1 MKMLVLF
8 TDTDCDITPDI
19 AQYYGYNL
27 ISMPYTINGEEI
39 YPYVDFEE
47 FQVKEYYDILRKGVL
62 PTTSALSPLKY
73 IEYFEPHFAAGN
85 DILYV
90 HFSKAMSGTYN
101 ALNLALIELKEKYP
115 ERNLYMIDTKAI
127 TALSYLI
134 VTEIGKLYKQGK
146 SLEELLEWSKTEID
160 KYAIYFYADDLTFFK
175 RSGRVSGF
183 SGTMGNILGI
193 HPIIHMNSEGKMINV
208 SKSRGRIATLKKI
221 VDMVSEIEENIADY
235 PVIIA
240 HSDSL
245 EIAHQLEELLK
256 AKFGDGLKTEYVVVN
271 PTAGAHCGPNCVG
284 VAFHAKNR

>member
-1 MKMLVLF
+1 MLVLF

-19 AQYYGYNL
+19 AKYYGFNL
-27 ISMPYTINGEEI
+27 ISMPYTIDDKEI
-39 YPYVDFEE
+39 YPYVDYETFNA
-47 FQVKEYYDILRKGVL
+47 KEYYDSLRKGTL

-90 HFSKAMSGTYN
+90 HFSKAMSGTFN
-101 ALNLALIELKEKYP
+101 AVNLALMELQEKYP
-115 ERNLYMIDTKAI
+115 ERKLYTIDTKAI

-134 VTEIGKLYKQGK
+134 VTEIGKLIKQGK
-146 SLEELLEWSKTEID
+146 TVDELLKWAETEVD

-183 SGTMGNILGI
+183 SGVMGNILGI
-193 HPIIHMNSEGKMINV
+193 HPIIHMSSEGKMVNIA
-208 SKSRGRIATLKKI
+208 KARGRITTLNKI
-221 VDMVSEIEENIADY
+221 VDMVSENEENIKDY

-245 EIAHQLEELLK
+245 EIAHQLENLLK
-256 AKFGDGLKTEYVVVN
+256 QRFGEDLKTEYVVVN
-271 PTAGAHCGPNCVG
+271 PTAGAHCGPNCVDVG
-284 VAFHAKNR
+284 FHAKSR

>member
-1 MKMLVLF
+1 MLVLF

-19 AQYYGYNL
+19 AKYYGFNL
-27 ISMPYTINGEEI
+27 ISMPYTIDDKEI
-39 YPYVDFEE
+39 YPYVDYETFN
-47 FQVKEYYDILRKGVL
+47 VKEYYDSLRKGTL

-90 HFSKAMSGTYN
+90 HFSKAMSGTFN
-101 ALNLALIELKEKYP
+101 ALNLALEELKEKYP
-115 ERNLYMIDTKAI
+115 ERKLYTIDTKAI

-134 VTEIGKLYKQGK
+134 VTEIGKLIKQGK
-146 SLEELLEWSKTEID
+146 TVDELLKWAETEVD

-193 HPIIHMNSEGKMINV
+193 HPIIHMSSEGKMVNI
-208 SKSRGRIATLKKI
+208 SKARGRITTLNKI
-221 VDMVSEIEENIADY
+221 VDMVSENEDNIKEY

-256 AKFGDGLKTEYVVVN
+256 KRFGDDLKTEYVVVN

-284 VAFHAKNR
+284 VGFHAKNR

>member
-1 MKMLVLF
+1 MLVLF

-19 AQYYGYNL
+19 AKYYGYQL
-27 ISMPYTINGEEI
+27 ISMPYTIGDKEI

-47 FQVKEYYDILRKGVL
+47 FKVKEYYDSLRKGTL

-90 HFSKAMSGTYN
+90 HFSKAMSGTFN

-115 ERNLYMIDTKAI
+115 ERNLYTIDTKAI

-134 VTEIGKLYKQGK
+134 VTEVGKLYKQGK
-146 SLEELLEWSKTEID
+146 TLEELLEWSKTEID

-193 HPIIHMNSEGKMINV
+193 HPIIHMSSEGKMVNIA
-208 SKSRGRIATLKKI
+208 KGRGRLSTLKKI
-221 VDMVSEIEENIADY
+221 IEMVGENEENIKDY

-240 HSDSL
+240 HSDCL

-256 AKFGDGLKTEYVVVN
+256 EKYGQDLKTEYVVVN

-284 VAFHAKNR
+284 VGFHAKHR

>member
-1 MKMLVLF
+1 MLVLF

-19 AQYYGYNL
+19 AKYYGYEL
-27 ISMPYTINGEEI
+27 ISMPYTVDEKEI
-39 YPYVDFEE
+39 YPYVDFKE
-47 FQVKEYYDILRKGVL
+47 FKVKEYYDSLRKGTL

-90 HFSKAMSGTYN
+90 HFSKAMSGTFN

-115 ERNLYMIDTKAI
+115 ERNLYTIDTKAI

-134 VTEIGKLYKQGK
+134 VTEVGKLYKQGK
-146 SLEELLEWSKTEID
+146 TLEELLEWSKTEID

-183 SGTMGNILGI
+183 SGNMGNILGI
-193 HPIIHMNSEGKMINV
+193 HPIIHMSSEGKMVNIA
-208 SKSRGRIATLKKI
+208 KGRGRLSTLKKI
-221 VDMVSEIEENIADY
+221 IEMVGENEENIKDY

-240 HSDSL
+240 HSDCL

-256 AKFGDGLKTEYVVVN
+256 EKYGQDLKTEYVVVN

-284 VAFHAKNR
+284 VGFHAKHR